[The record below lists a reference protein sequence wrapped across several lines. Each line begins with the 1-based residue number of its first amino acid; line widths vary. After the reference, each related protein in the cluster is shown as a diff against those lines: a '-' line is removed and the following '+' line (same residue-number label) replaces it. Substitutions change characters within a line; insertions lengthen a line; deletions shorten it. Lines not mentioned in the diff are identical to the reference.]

1 MKKILAV
8 SGGVDSMVMLDI
20 FMSRFLR
27 EELVVATFDHGTRES
42 SSADAEFV
50 EKKAK
55 KLSEAAYALQIPVY
69 RGRASLGAGI
79 SEEKARAARYEF
91 LRKVAR
97 KERGEIFTAHH
108 LDDLIET
115 VSINFLRGTGFRGL
129 AGLFTPGIRRP
140 FIDGFFGEVF
150 DRKKILKYAAEKEI
164 IFREDPTNAS
174 EKYLRNRIRER
185 VYNLD
190 FERKMEI
197 YQLWRKQK
205 KDVLEISEILEA
217 ILPEDRRYKRE
228 WFYNLDEA
236 VSLEILR
243 EGLIRAGVSATRPQI
258 LEFLNAIKTYLP
270 GKQFNLPGD
279 RLVKINKRDFIL

>member
-20 FMSRFLR
+20 FLSRFPKT
-27 EELVVATFDHGTRES
+27 ELVVATFDHGTRES

-50 EKKAK
+50 EKRVEKF
-55 KLSEAAYALQIPVY
+55 SEAAYALQLPIY

-91 LRKVAR
+91 LRKVAT

-108 LDDLIET
+108 LDDLVET
-115 VSINFLRGTGFRGL
+115 VAINFLRGTGFRGL
-129 AGLFTPGIRRP
+129 AGLSSLGIRRP

-164 IFREDPTNAS
+164 IFREDPTNSS
-174 EKYLRNRIRER
+174 EKYLRNRIREK

-190 FERKMEI
+190 FEKKMAV
-197 YQLWRKQK
+197 YRLWEKQK
-205 KDVLEISEILEA
+205 KDVREISEVLEA
-217 ILPEDRRYKRE
+217 ILPEDGRYQRE
-228 WFYNLDEA
+228 WFSSLDEEVA
-236 VSLEILR
+236 LEILR

-258 LEFLNAIKTYLP
+258 LEFLTAIKTYLP

-279 RLVKINKRDFIL
+279 KLVRINKRDFRL